1 MLATTHDATIP
12 MHRMGPLHAAR
23 VAVNIVSFPGTTR
36 FVQLAEPLALESG
49 AQLYDVT
56 LAYRTWGKLNA
67 ARDNAVLVCHAL
79 TGSADADQWW
89 PGLIGPGRAL
99 DPAREF
105 IVCSNVLGGCYGST
119 GPGDINPVTGRR
131 YGGAFPNISVRDIV
145 RAQAELL
152 TQLGVTRLA
161 LVIGGSLGGM
171 QTLEWAALYPERVG
185 AIVAIGCGARQSP
198 WAIAWSAA
206 QRQAIYADPNWK
218 DGSYSPAAPPAAG
231 LAAARAMAMVS
242 YRHWSEFDTRF
253 GRAQH
258 DNGEFE
264 VESWLQHHGDK
275 FVERFDAASYVTL
288 TRAMD
293 THDLDLGRDR
303 GRSDLSAVQAPA
315 LIVGINSDVLYPL
328 VEQQELAALLPNA
341 ELAVLDSPCG
351 HDAFLIETERLN
363 QQVAKFRARLHAPK
377 LHLVEESRA
386 CLP

>member
-1 MLATTHDATIP
+1 MK
-12 MHRMGPLHAAR
+12 
-23 VAVNIVSFPGTTR
+23 IVTFPGTTR
-36 FVQLAEPLALESG
+36 FVQLAEPLALENG

-67 ARDNAVLVCHAL
+67 AHDNAVLVCHAL
-79 TGSADADQWW
+79 TGSPDADQWW

-99 DPAREF
+99 DPARDF
-105 IVCSNVLGGCYGST
+105 IICSNVLGGCYGST
-119 GPGDINPVTGRR
+119 GPTDINPVTGRR

-145 RAQAELL
+145 RAQAGLL

-218 DGSYSPAAPPAAG
+218 DGSYSPAVPPAAG

-293 THDLDLGRDR
+293 THDLCRGRD
-303 GRSDLSAVQAPA
+303 DLSAVQAPA
-315 LIVGINSDVLYPL
+315 LIVGINSDLLYPL
-328 VEQQELAALLPNA
+328 AEQKELAALLPNA
-341 ELAVLDSPCG
+341 RLEVLESACG
-351 HDAFLIETERLN
+351 HDAFLIETSHLN
-363 QQVAKFRARLHAPK
+363 QLVTECRAHPNVPN
-377 LHLVEESRA
+377 LHLVEESRK